1 MQALYVS
8 SDVDVSKL
16 CPHVNANTHP
26 ASGQSPIAPVEEAQA
41 MHQAIP
47 HSRLVVCRDA
57 SHFFNP

>member
-1 MQALYVS
+1 
-8 SDVDVSKL
+8 VDVSKL